1 MANYNVDIAVALKGA
16 KKLTAFNKDVRT
28 TQLQVEG
35 LNKTL
40 KNVAKDQGLLVKS
53 FDNLNQVLS
62 QAKKNFNAV
71 ASGTSLQEKAARQL
85 VLAEKQLNKEY
96 QQRERLLNN
105 LRTSYTPMPLP
116 GSGVGSDPIA
126 KSIARR
132 QRKLSRGANQY
143 SGPIGPG
150 EAVSANL
157 RSPLPPRSDVF
168 LSSPLPPRVPLPPR
182 SSIEPGQSLF
192 GQSVTPKGG
201 ASGRSRQ
208 ILQEEQALQEA
219 LARMDQ
225 RDMKLTGQ
233 SVNIEGRLQ
242 QALATQTANRKR
254 AEEEVSRIRENAV
267 KKIET
272 REKKLILLRKKALK
286 QEFAER
292 RKLLR
297 QNQFGNVNPGM
308 GGFRAFSQRADEI
321 TANAAATANRPG
333 IGSLIRNQFAPGGS
347 FAATRGQRF
356 RGAASNALIG
366 GGFPLLFGQGAI
378 GAAGGG
384 IGGALGGALGGGF
397 GFGLSIAG
405 TAIAQQ
411 IQQTLDFRK
420 SIRELNKEMQQMGIS
435 SNISG
440 SQVRQLGKSL
450 GITKEEAV
458 KALQEFKRFGNQ
470 AVLFAEK
477 FGGDF
482 GKFDAIAQANTVQS
496 ALAAIRKINK
506 DLTLDDELRF
516 INSVRRQGVEATIN
530 QILDEMLEKEKKLKT
545 EGFGQGEGKNVG
557 ANRKRLGQLKQE
569 SKATQDLIDK
579 NTVFRKQLTKVR
591 DQFIQNRDAAEA
603 ANRSIAKGLEDVN
616 AELRK
621 LNDVQFQVVEL
632 SKTLGS
638 AFSESFKGIIKG
650 TMSVGDAFR
659 NMFMRIADSYLNM
672 VAQTM
677 SKQLEKGFLSLIGNF
692 LPSLGLSITGGASRT
707 TASGTNIGKIGNM
720 PTKPE
725 GMRSVGVGATA
736 NDLQRHIVVPLNP
749 STSNVRG
756 SGMSGRRAS
765 GGSVIGGGSYLVGE
779 RGPEMFSPGVSG
791 NITPNHELGGSTSIV
806 VNVDASGSSVQSDG
820 DGQQFGEALATAIQL
835 EIIKQKRSGGLLS

>member
-53 FDNLNQVLS
+53 FDNLNQVL
-62 QAKKNFNAV
+62 AKAKANFNAV

-96 QQRERLLNN
+96 QQREKLLNN
-105 LRTSYTPMPLP
+105 LRTSFTPMPLP
-116 GSGVGSDPIA
+116 GSGVGSDPVA

-132 QRKLSRGANQY
+132 RRKLSRGANQY

-192 GQSVTPKGG
+192 GQSV
-201 ASGRSRQ
+201 
-208 ILQEEQALQEA
+208 
-219 LARMDQ
+219 
-225 RDMKLTGQ
+225 
-233 SVNIEGRLQ
+233 NIEKSLKERMAIQDQLFKMEIG
-242 QALATQTANRKR
+242 QT
-254 AEEEVSRIRENAV
+254 
-267 KKIET
+267 
-272 REKKLILLRKKALK
+272 KAAKERTK
-286 QEFAER
+286 Q
-292 RKLLR
+292 LNR
-297 QNQFGNVNPGM
+297 QNAELRRMKVANQESLLTQYSGPIGPGM
-308 GGFRAFSQRADEI
+308 ASPIRQRPIGGNIPTFGGLTSRF
-321 TANAAATANRPG
+321 N
-333 IGSLIRNQFAPGGS
+333 LRNQFAPGGS
-347 FAATRGQRF
+347 FAATGGQRL

-366 GGFPLLFGQGAI
+366 GGFPLLFGQGAL

-411 IQQTLDFRK
+411 VQQVLDFRK

-440 SQVRQLGKSL
+440 SQVRQLGKAL

-458 KALQEFKRFGNQ
+458 KALQEFKRFGND
-470 AVLFAEK
+470 AVLIAKK

-482 GKFDAIAQANTVQS
+482 AKFDAIAQANTVQS

-545 EGFGQGEGKNVG
+545 AGFGQGEGKNAG

-569 SKATQDLIDK
+569 SAATKELVNDNTEFSAKLTEIRDK
-579 NTVFRKQLTKVR
+579 
-591 DQFIQNRDAAEA
+591 FIQNRDAAEA
-603 ANRSIAKGLEDVN
+603 ANRGIRKGLEDVN

-650 TMSVGDAFR
+650 TMSVGEAFR
-659 NMFMRIADSYLNM
+659 SMFMRIADHFLDM
-672 VAQTM
+672 AAQM
-677 SKQLEKGFLSLIGNF
+677 MAAQISRGFM
-692 LPSLGLSITGGASRT
+692 GLFANAFGGGFSILGGATNTSLS
-707 TASGTNIGKIGNM
+707 TAQQVGLDNALYGNTF
-720 PTKPE
+720 PA
-725 GMRSVGVGATA
+725 GSFA
-736 NDLQRHIVVPLNP
+736 NGGYAQRNK
-749 STSNVRG
+749 
-756 SGMSGRRAS
+756 
-765 GGSVIGGGSYLVGE
+765 SYIVGE
-779 RGPEMFSPGVSG
+779 RGPELFTPGASGGQVSPM
-791 NITPNHELGGSTSIV
+791 GSTNIV
-806 VNVDASGSSVQSDG
+806 VNVDASGSSVEG
-820 DGQQFGEALATAIQL
+820 DEEQGRELGRMISVAIQSEL
-835 EIIKQKRSGGLLS
+835 IKQKRPGGMLA

>member
-16 KKLTAFNKDVRT
+16 KQLTSFNREVKATSTNIDAFAKR
-28 TQLQVEG
+28 
-35 LNKTL
+35 L
-40 KNVAKDQGLLVKS
+40 KSAAKDQTLLVRS
-53 FDNLNQVLS
+53 FNELNNVLA
-62 QAKKNFNAV
+62 QATKNFNA
-71 ASGTSLQEKAARQL
+71 AATGSQQQFAAARQL
-85 VLAEKQLNKEY
+85 ITAEKNLNKEY
-96 QQRERLLNN
+96 QERERVLQ
-105 LRTSYTPMPLP
+105 
-116 GSGVGSDPIA
+116 
-126 KSIARR
+126 SITLKG
-132 QRKLSRGANQY
+132 Q
-143 SGPIGPG
+143 
-150 EAVSANL
+150 
-157 RSPLPPRSDVF
+157 
-168 LSSPLPPRVPLPPR
+168 R
-182 SSIEPGQSLF
+182 SSILPGQSLF

-208 ILQEEQALQEA
+208 ILAEEQALQEA

-321 TANAAATANRPG
+321 TASAAATANRPG
-333 IGSLIRNQFAPGGS
+333 IGSLIRSQFAPGGS
-347 FAATRGQRF
+347 FAATRGQRVK
-356 RGAASNALIG
+356 GSISNALIG

-420 SIRELNKEMQQMGIS
+420 SIRELNKEMERMGIS

-458 KALQEFKRFGNQ
+458 KALQEFKRFGND
-470 AVLFAEK
+470 AVLIAKK

-482 GKFDAIAQANTVQS
+482 GRFDALSQANTVES
-496 ALAAIRKINK
+496 ALSAIRKINK
-506 DLTLDDELRF
+506 DLTLEEELRLVLS
-516 INSVRRQGVEATIN
+516 IQRRGVEATIN
-530 QILDEMLEKEKKLKT
+530 DVLTDSLDKQKQLDT
-545 EGFGQGEGKNVG
+545 EGFGQGVG
-557 ANRKRLGQLKQE
+557 GRKRANVLEREREKLKEINTENAQLINKFNNI
-569 SKATQDLIDK
+569 KILQDEIRIA
-579 NTVFRKQLTKVR
+579 NE
-591 DQFIQNRDAAEA
+591 EA
-603 ANRSIAKGLEDVN
+603 SFSIVKGLQDVN
-616 AELRK
+616 SEIRK
-621 LNDVQFQVVEL
+621 LNNAQFQVVEL
-632 SKTLGS
+632 SKTLGAS
-638 AFSESFKGIIKG
+638 FQESFKGIIKG

-659 NMFMRIADSYLNM
+659 NMFMRIADHFLDMAAQMAAAQIQRGFMGLFANM
-672 VAQTM
+672 
-677 SKQLEKGFLSLIGNF
+677 FGNNF
-692 LPSLGLSITGGASRT
+692 TRSAVSATPTLTPDQQVSRFTFGKANGGPV
-707 TASGTNIGKIGNM
+707 K
-720 PTKPE
+720 
-725 GMRSVGVGATA
+725 
-736 NDLQRHIVVPLNP
+736 
-749 STSNVRG
+749 
-756 SGMSGRRAS
+756 
-765 GGSVIGGGSYLVGE
+765 GGSSYLVGE

-791 NITPNHELGGSTSIV
+791 TITPNEMLGGSTNIV
-806 VNVDASGSSVQSDG
+806 VNVDASGSNVQGDEDQGRELGRLISVAVQS
-820 DGQQFGEALATAIQL
+820 
-835 EIIKQKRSGGLLS
+835 EIIQQQRPGGLLA

>member
-16 KKLTAFNKDVRT
+16 KQLTSFNREVSATSTNIDAFAKR
-28 TQLQVEG
+28 
-35 LNKTL
+35 L
-40 KNVAKDQGLLVKS
+40 KSAAKDQTLLVRS
-53 FDNLNQVLS
+53 FNELNNVLA
-62 QAKKNFNAV
+62 QATKNFNA
-71 ASGTSLQEKAARQL
+71 AATGSQQQFAAARQL
-85 VLAEKQLNKEY
+85 VSIEKKLNKEY
-96 QQRERLLNN
+96 QERERVLQ
-105 LRTSYTPMPLP
+105 
-116 GSGVGSDPIA
+116 
-126 KSIARR
+126 SITLKG
-132 QRKLSRGANQY
+132 Q
-143 SGPIGPG
+143 
-150 EAVSANL
+150 
-157 RSPLPPRSDVF
+157 
-168 LSSPLPPRVPLPPR
+168 R
-182 SSIEPGQSLF
+182 SSILPGQSLF

-321 TANAAATANRPG
+321 TASAAATANRPG
-333 IGSLIRNQFAPGGS
+333 IGSLIRSQFAPGGS
-347 FAATRGQRF
+347 FAATRGQRVK
-356 RGAASNALIG
+356 GSISNALIG

-420 SIRELNKEMQQMGIS
+420 SIRELNKEMERMGIS

-458 KALQEFKRFGNQ
+458 KALQEFKRFGND
-470 AVLFAEK
+470 AVLIAKK

-482 GKFDAIAQANTVQS
+482 GRFDALSQANTVES
-496 ALAAIRKINK
+496 ALSAIRKINK
-506 DLTLDDELRF
+506 DLTLEEELRLVLS
-516 INSVRRQGVEATIN
+516 IQRRGVEATIN
-530 QILDEMLEKEKKLKT
+530 DVLTDSLDKQKQLDT
-545 EGFGQGEGKNVG
+545 EGFGQGVG
-557 ANRKRLGQLKQE
+557 GRKRMSVLEREKEKLKEINTENAQLINKFNNI
-569 SKATQDLIDK
+569 KILQDEIRIA
-579 NTVFRKQLTKVR
+579 NE
-591 DQFIQNRDAAEA
+591 EA
-603 ANRSIAKGLEDVN
+603 SFSIVKGLQDVN
-616 AELRK
+616 SEIRK
-621 LNDVQFQVVEL
+621 LNNAQFQVVEL
-632 SKTLGS
+632 SKTLGAS
-638 AFSESFKGIIKG
+638 FQESFKGIIKG

-659 NMFMRIADSYLNM
+659 NMFMRIADHFLDMAAQMAAAQIQRGFMGLFANM
-672 VAQTM
+672 
-677 SKQLEKGFLSLIGNF
+677 FGNNF
-692 LPSLGLSITGGASRT
+692 TRSAVSATPTLTPDQQVSRFTFGKANGGPV
-707 TASGTNIGKIGNM
+707 K
-720 PTKPE
+720 
-725 GMRSVGVGATA
+725 
-736 NDLQRHIVVPLNP
+736 
-749 STSNVRG
+749 
-756 SGMSGRRAS
+756 
-765 GGSVIGGGSYLVGE
+765 GGSSYLVGE

-791 NITPNHELGGSTSIV
+791 TITPNEMLGGSTNIV
-806 VNVDASGSSVQSDG
+806 VNVDASGSNVQGDEDQGRELGRLISVAVQS
-820 DGQQFGEALATAIQL
+820 
-835 EIIKQKRSGGLLS
+835 EIIQQQRPGGLLA

>member
-71 ASGTSLQEKAARQL
+71 ASGTNLQEKAARQL

-116 GSGVGSDPIA
+116 GSGIGSDPVA

-192 GQSVTPKGG
+192 GQSVNIERSLKERMAIQNKLFKMEIGQTKAAKERTKQLNKQNAELRRMKIENQQSLFTQYSGPIGPGMASPIRQRPIGGNIPTFGGLANRLNVRGQFGQGG
-201 ASGRSRQ
+201 A
-208 ILQEEQALQEA
+208 
-219 LARMDQ
+219 
-225 RDMKLTGQ
+225 
-233 SVNIEGRLQ
+233 
-242 QALATQTANRKR
+242 
-254 AEEEVSRIRENAV
+254 
-267 KKIET
+267 
-272 REKKLILLRKKALK
+272 
-286 QEFAER
+286 
-292 RKLLR
+292 
-297 QNQFGNVNPGM
+297 
-308 GGFRAFSQRADEI
+308 
-321 TANAAATANRPG
+321 
-333 IGSLIRNQFAPGGS
+333 
-347 FAATRGQRF
+347 FAATGGQRA
-356 RGAASNALIG
+356 RGALSNALIG

-397 GFGLSIAG
+397 GFGLSITG

-440 SQVRQLGKSL
+440 SQVKQLGKSL

-458 KALQEFKRFGNQ
+458 KALQEFKRFGND
-470 AVLFAEK
+470 AVLIAKK

-482 GKFDAIAQANTVQS
+482 GRFDALSQANTVES
-496 ALAAIRKINK
+496 ALSAIRKINK
-506 DLTLDDELRF
+506 DLTLEEELRLVLS
-516 INSVRRQGVEATIN
+516 IQRRGVEATIN
-530 QILDEMLEKEKKLKT
+530 DVVTDTLEKQKELDT
-545 EGFGQGEGKNVG
+545 AGFGQGVG
-557 ANRKRLGQLKQE
+557 GRKRAKVLEREREQTKEINTENAQLIEKFTTI
-569 SKATQDLIDK
+569 KDLQDQIRIA
-579 NTVFRKQLTKVR
+579 NE
-591 DQFIQNRDAAEA
+591 EA
-603 ANRSIAKGLEDVN
+603 SFSIVKGLQDVN
-616 AELRK
+616 AEIRK
-621 LNDVQFQVVEL
+621 LNSAQFQTVEL
-632 SKTLGS
+632 SKVLGTS
-638 AFSESFKGIIKG
+638 FQESFKGIIRG

-659 NMFMRIADSYLNM
+659 NMFMRIADHFLDM
-672 VAQTM
+672 AAQM
-677 SKQLEKGFLSLIGNF
+677 MAAQISRGFLGFFSNLFNPF
-692 LPSLGLSITGGASRT
+692 SITGGASIT
-707 TASGTNIGKIGNM
+707 TASGTNIGAAGFM
-720 PTKPE
+720 PSNPAFRGAMAE
-725 GMRSVGVGATA
+725 GGPVK
-736 NDLQRHIVVPLNP
+736 
-749 STSNVRG
+749 
-756 SGMSGRRAS
+756 
-765 GGSVIGGGSYLVGE
+765 GGSSYLVGE
-779 RGPEMFSPGVSG
+779 RGPELFSPGVSG
-791 NITPNHELGGSTSIV
+791 TITPNHALGGMNIV
-806 VNVDASGSSVQSDG
+806 VNVDASGSNVEGDEQQGRELGRLISVAVQSELV
-820 DGQQFGEALATAIQL
+820 Q
-835 EIIKQKRSGGLLS
+835 QKRPGGLLA

>member
-16 KKLTAFNKDVRT
+16 KQLTSFNREVKATTTNIDAFAKR
-28 TQLQVEG
+28 
-35 LNKTL
+35 L
-40 KNVAKDQGLLVKS
+40 KSAAKDQTLLVRS
-53 FDNLNQVLS
+53 FDNLNKVLS
-62 QAKKNFNAV
+62 EATKNFNA
-71 ASGTSLQEKAARQL
+71 AATGSQQQFAAARQL
-85 VLAEKQLNKEY
+85 VSIEKELNKEY
-96 QQRERLLNN
+96 QERERVLQ
-105 LRTSYTPMPLP
+105 
-116 GSGVGSDPIA
+116 
-126 KSIARR
+126 SITLKG
-132 QRKLSRGANQY
+132 Q
-143 SGPIGPG
+143 
-150 EAVSANL
+150 
-157 RSPLPPRSDVF
+157 
-168 LSSPLPPRVPLPPR
+168 R
-182 SSIEPGQSLF
+182 SSIVPGQSLF

-208 ILQEEQALQEA
+208 ILAEEQALQEA

-254 AEEEVSRIRENAV
+254 AEEEVSKIRENAI

-333 IGSLIRNQFAPGGS
+333 IGSLIRSQFAPGGS

-366 GGFPLLFGQGAI
+366 GGFPLLFGQGAL

-420 SIRELNKEMQQMGIS
+420 SIRELNKEMEQMGIS

-470 AVLFAEK
+470 AILFAEK

-482 GKFDAIAQANTVQS
+482 AKFDAIAQANTVQS

-516 INSVRRQGVEATIN
+516 INSVRRLGVEATIN
-530 QILDEMLEKEKKLKT
+530 QMLDEMLEKEKKLKT
-545 EGFGQGEGKNVG
+545 AGFGQGEGKNAG
-557 ANRKRLGQLKQE
+557 ANRKRLGQLNRE
-569 SKATQDLIDK
+569 RDATQELVDK
-579 NTVFRKQLTKVR
+579 NREFIEGLTKVR
-591 DQFIQNRDAAEA
+591 DQFTQNRDAAEA
-603 ANRSIAKGLEDVN
+603 ANRGIRKGLEDVN

-659 NMFMRIADSYLNM
+659 NMFMRIADHFLDM
-672 VAQTM
+672 AAQM
-677 SKQLEKGFLSLIGNF
+677 MAAQISRGFM
-692 LPSLGLSITGGASRT
+692 GLFANAFSGGGFSILGGATNTALST
-707 TASGTNIGKIGNM
+707 TQQVGLDNAMYGNTFPAGSFANGGYAQRGK
-720 PTKPE
+720 
-725 GMRSVGVGATA
+725 
-736 NDLQRHIVVPLNP
+736 
-749 STSNVRG
+749 
-756 SGMSGRRAS
+756 
-765 GGSVIGGGSYLVGE
+765 SYIVGE
-779 RGPEMFSPGVSG
+779 RGAELFTPGAVGGQVSPM
-791 NITPNHELGGSTSIV
+791 GSTNIV
-806 VNVDASGSSVQSDG
+806 VNVDASGSSVEG
-820 DGQQFGEALATAIQL
+820 DEEQGRELGRMISVAIQSEL
-835 EIIKQKRSGGLLS
+835 IKQKRPGGMLA

>member
-71 ASGTSLQEKAARQL
+71 ASGTNLQEKAARQL

-116 GSGVGSDPIA
+116 GSGIGSDPVA

-192 GQSVTPKGG
+192 GQSVNIERSLKERMAIQNKLFKMEIGQTKAAKERTKQLNKQNAELRRMKIENQQSLFTQYSGPIGPGMASPIRQRPIGGNIPTFGGLANRLNVRGQFGQGG
-201 ASGRSRQ
+201 A
-208 ILQEEQALQEA
+208 
-219 LARMDQ
+219 
-225 RDMKLTGQ
+225 
-233 SVNIEGRLQ
+233 
-242 QALATQTANRKR
+242 
-254 AEEEVSRIRENAV
+254 
-267 KKIET
+267 
-272 REKKLILLRKKALK
+272 
-286 QEFAER
+286 
-292 RKLLR
+292 
-297 QNQFGNVNPGM
+297 
-308 GGFRAFSQRADEI
+308 
-321 TANAAATANRPG
+321 
-333 IGSLIRNQFAPGGS
+333 
-347 FAATRGQRF
+347 FAATGGQRA
-356 RGAASNALIG
+356 RGALSNALIG

-420 SIRELNKEMQQMGIS
+420 SIRELNQAMQEMGIS

-458 KALQEFKRFGNQ
+458 KALQEFKRFGND
-470 AVLFAEK
+470 AVLIAKK

-482 GKFDAIAQANTVQS
+482 GRFDALSQANTVES
-496 ALAAIRKINK
+496 ALSAIRKINK
-506 DLTLDDELRF
+506 DLTLEEELRLVLS
-516 INSVRRQGVEATIN
+516 IQRRGVEATIN
-530 QILDEMLEKEKKLKT
+530 DVVTDTLEKQKELDT
-545 EGFGQGEGKNVG
+545 AGFGQGVG
-557 ANRKRLGQLKQE
+557 GRKRAKVLEREREQTKEINTENAQLIEKFTTI
-569 SKATQDLIDK
+569 KDLQDQIRIA
-579 NTVFRKQLTKVR
+579 NE
-591 DQFIQNRDAAEA
+591 EA
-603 ANRSIAKGLEDVN
+603 SFSIVKGLQDVN
-616 AELRK
+616 AEIRK
-621 LNDVQFQVVEL
+621 LNSAQFQTVEL
-632 SKTLGS
+632 SKVLGTS
-638 AFSESFKGIIKG
+638 FQESFKGIIRG

-659 NMFMRIADSYLNM
+659 NMFMRIADHFLDM
-672 VAQTM
+672 AAQM
-677 SKQLEKGFLSLIGNF
+677 MAAQISRGFLGFFSNLFNPF
-692 LPSLGLSITGGASRT
+692 SITGGASIT
-707 TASGTNIGKIGNM
+707 TASGTNIGAAGFM
-720 PTKPE
+720 PSNPAFRGAMAE
-725 GMRSVGVGATA
+725 GGPVK
-736 NDLQRHIVVPLNP
+736 
-749 STSNVRG
+749 
-756 SGMSGRRAS
+756 
-765 GGSVIGGGSYLVGE
+765 GGSSYLVGE
-779 RGPEMFSPGVSG
+779 RGPELFSPGVSG
-791 NITPNHELGGSTSIV
+791 TITPNHALGGMNIV
-806 VNVDASGSSVQSDG
+806 VNVDASGSNVEGDEQQGRELGRLISVAVQSELV
-820 DGQQFGEALATAIQL
+820 Q
-835 EIIKQKRSGGLLS
+835 QKRPGGLLA

>member
-16 KKLTAFNKDVRT
+16 KQLTSFNREVKATSTNIDAFAKR
-28 TQLQVEG
+28 
-35 LNKTL
+35 L
-40 KNVAKDQGLLVKS
+40 KSAAKDQTLLVRS
-53 FDNLNQVLS
+53 FNELNNVLA
-62 QAKKNFNAV
+62 QATKNFNA
-71 ASGTSLQEKAARQL
+71 AATGSQQQFAAARQL
-85 VLAEKQLNKEY
+85 ITAEKNLNKEY
-96 QQRERLLNN
+96 QERERVLQ
-105 LRTSYTPMPLP
+105 
-116 GSGVGSDPIA
+116 
-126 KSIARR
+126 SITLKG
-132 QRKLSRGANQY
+132 Q
-143 SGPIGPG
+143 
-150 EAVSANL
+150 
-157 RSPLPPRSDVF
+157 
-168 LSSPLPPRVPLPPR
+168 R
-182 SSIEPGQSLF
+182 SSILPGQSLF

-321 TANAAATANRPG
+321 TASAAATANRPG
-333 IGSLIRNQFAPGGS
+333 IGSLIRSQFAPGGS
-347 FAATRGQRF
+347 FAATRGQRVK
-356 RGAASNALIG
+356 GSISNALIG

-420 SIRELNKEMQQMGIS
+420 SIRELNKEMERMGIS

-458 KALQEFKRFGNQ
+458 KALQEFKRFGND
-470 AVLFAEK
+470 AVLIAKK

-482 GKFDAIAQANTVQS
+482 GRFDALSQANTVES
-496 ALAAIRKINK
+496 ALSAIRKINK
-506 DLTLDDELRF
+506 DLTLEEELRLVLS
-516 INSVRRQGVEATIN
+516 IQRRGVEATIN
-530 QILDEMLEKEKKLKT
+530 DVLTDSLDKQKQLDT
-545 EGFGQGEGKNVG
+545 EGFGQGVG
-557 ANRKRLGQLKQE
+557 GRKRANVLEREREKLKEINTENAQLINKFNNI
-569 SKATQDLIDK
+569 KILQDEI
-579 NTVFRKQLTKVR
+579 
-591 DQFIQNRDAAEA
+591 
-603 ANRSIAKGLEDVN
+603 SIANEEASFSIVKGLQDVN
-616 AELRK
+616 SEIRK
-621 LNDVQFQVVEL
+621 LNNAQFQVVEL
-632 SKTLGS
+632 SKTLGAS
-638 AFSESFKGIIKG
+638 FQESFKGIIKG

-659 NMFMRIADSYLNM
+659 NMFIRIADHFLDMAAQMAAAQIQRGFMGLFANM
-672 VAQTM
+672 
-677 SKQLEKGFLSLIGNF
+677 FGNNF
-692 LPSLGLSITGGASRT
+692 TRSAVSATPTLTPDQQVSRFTFGKANGGPV
-707 TASGTNIGKIGNM
+707 K
-720 PTKPE
+720 
-725 GMRSVGVGATA
+725 
-736 NDLQRHIVVPLNP
+736 
-749 STSNVRG
+749 
-756 SGMSGRRAS
+756 
-765 GGSVIGGGSYLVGE
+765 GGSSYLVGE

-791 NITPNHELGGSTSIV
+791 TITPNEMLGGSTNIV
-806 VNVDASGSSVQSDG
+806 VNVDASGSNVQGDEDQGRELGRLISVAVQS
-820 DGQQFGEALATAIQL
+820 
-835 EIIKQKRSGGLLS
+835 EIIQQQRPGGLLA

>member
-16 KKLTAFNKDVRT
+16 KQLTSFNREVKATSTNIDAFAKR
-28 TQLQVEG
+28 
-35 LNKTL
+35 L
-40 KNVAKDQGLLVKS
+40 KSAAKDQTLLVRS
-53 FDNLNQVLS
+53 FNELNNVLA
-62 QAKKNFNAV
+62 QATKNFNA
-71 ASGTSLQEKAARQL
+71 AATGSQQQFAAARQL
-85 VLAEKQLNKEY
+85 ITAEKNLNKEY
-96 QQRERLLNN
+96 QERERVLQ
-105 LRTSYTPMPLP
+105 
-116 GSGVGSDPIA
+116 
-126 KSIARR
+126 SITLKG
-132 QRKLSRGANQY
+132 Q
-143 SGPIGPG
+143 
-150 EAVSANL
+150 
-157 RSPLPPRSDVF
+157 
-168 LSSPLPPRVPLPPR
+168 R
-182 SSIEPGQSLF
+182 SSILPGQSLF

-272 REKKLILLRKKALK
+272 REKKLILLRKKAIK

-321 TANAAATANRPG
+321 TASAAATANRPG
-333 IGSLIRNQFAPGGS
+333 IGSLIRSQFAPGGS
-347 FAATRGQRF
+347 FAATRGQRVK
-356 RGAASNALIG
+356 GSISNALIG

-458 KALQEFKRFGNQ
+458 KALQEFKRFGDN

-482 GKFDAIAQANTVQS
+482 AKFDAIAQANTVQS

-506 DLTLDDELRF
+506 DITLDDELRF
-516 INSVRRQGVEATIN
+516 LNSVRRQGVEATIN
-530 QILDEMLEKEKKLKT
+530 QMLDEMLEKEKKLET
-545 EGFGQGEGKNVG
+545 AGFGQGEGKNAG
-557 ANRKRLGQLKQE
+557 ANRKRPGQLRQE
-569 SKATQDLIDK
+569 SKATQDLTDK
-579 NTVFRKQLTKVR
+579 NRVFREELIKVR

-603 ANRSIAKGLEDVN
+603 ANRSIASGLEEVN
-616 AELRK
+616 AEIRK
-621 LNDVQFQVVEL
+621 LNDAQFQVVQL

-659 NMFMRIADSYLNM
+659 NMFMRIADHFLDMAAQMAAAS
-672 VAQTM
+672 VA
-677 SKQLEKGFLSLIGNF
+677 KGFLGLFGSAFSFGGGNNDVF
-692 LPSLGLSITGGASRT
+692 AGFNRGPAGGLTMDSFANGGR
-707 TASGTNIGKIGNM
+707 
-720 PTKPE
+720 PP
-725 GMRSVGVGATA
+725 VG
-736 NDLQRHIVVPLNP
+736 
-749 STSNVRG
+749 
-756 SGMSGRRAS
+756 RAS
-765 GGSVIGGGSYLVGE
+765 LVGE
-779 RGPEMFSPGVSG
+779 RGPELFVPNSAGT
-791 NITPNHELGGSTSIV
+791 IIPNHALGGSTNIV
-806 VNVDASGSSVQSDG
+806 VNVDASGSNLEG
-820 DGQQFGEALATAIQL
+820 DENEGRALGIALSAAIETEL
-835 EIIKQKRSGGLLS
+835 IKQKRPGGLLA